1 LFYKNK
7 KEKSNLNFR
16 YNKFKNLINK
26 RIIMQK
32 IEPMTLY
39 GYEKLQSEVKDLKE
53 VKRPQVVKDI
63 EEALEHGDLKE
74 NAEYHAAKEMQKN
87 IDNRLAELSE
97 ILGNS
102 QIVDPSELA
111 HAKISFGSTVV
122 MTDMDTDEE
131 VTYTIVGG
139 CESNPEMGL
148 ISFGSPLA
156 KQLLGK
162 EEGDE
167 VKVILP
173 GGVKEYEIDEV
184 KYQEIVFE
192 C

>member
-1 LFYKNK
+1 
-7 KEKSNLNFR
+7 
-16 YNKFKNLINK
+16 
-26 RIIMQK
+26 MQRV
-32 IEPMTLY
+32 EPMTLF
-39 GYEKLQSEVKDLKE
+39 GYEKLQAEVKDLKQ

-87 IDNRLAELSE
+87 IDNRLADLQE

-102 QIVDPSELA
+102 QIVDPTELE

-122 MTDMDTDEE
+122 MTDMDSDEE

-139 CESNPEMGL
+139 CESNPDMGL

-167 VKVILP
+167 VKVKLP
-173 GGVKEYEIDEV
+173 GGNKEFEIDEV
-184 KYQEIVFE
+184 KYQEIIFE
-192 C
+192 CH

>member
-1 LFYKNK
+1 M
-7 KEKSNLNFR
+7 E
-16 YNKFKNLINK
+16 
-26 RIIMQK
+26 K
-32 IEPMTLY
+32 IEPMTLF
-39 GYEKLQSEVKDLKE
+39 GYEKLQAEVRDLKQ
-53 VKRPQVVKDI
+53 VKRPQIVKDI
-63 EEALEHGDLKE
+63 ESALEHGDLKE
-74 NAEYHAAKEMQKN
+74 NAEYHAAKEGQKN
-87 IDNRLAELSE
+87 IDNRLAELAE

-102 QIVDPSELA
+102 RIVDPSELE

-131 VTYTIVGG
+131 LTYTIVGG

-148 ISFGSPLA
+148 ISFYSPLA

-173 GGVKEYEIDEV
+173 GGEKEYEIDEV

-192 C
+192 CH

>member
-1 LFYKNK
+1 
-7 KEKSNLNFR
+7 
-16 YNKFKNLINK
+16 
-26 RIIMQK
+26 MQK
-32 IEPMTLY
+32 IEPMTMY
-39 GYEKLQSEVKDLKE
+39 GYEKLQVEVKDLKE

-87 IDNRLAELSE
+87 IDNRLAELAE

-111 HAKISFGSTVV
+111 HSKISFGSTVV
-122 MTDMDTDEE
+122 MTDMDSDEE

-139 CESNPEMGL
+139 CESNPDLGL

-167 VKVILP
+167 VKVKLP
-173 GGVKEYEIDEV
+173 NGVKEYEIDEV

-192 C
+192 CN

>member
-1 LFYKNK
+1 
-7 KEKSNLNFR
+7 
-16 YNKFKNLINK
+16 
-26 RIIMQK
+26 MQQ
-32 IEPMTLY
+32 IEPMTLF
-39 GYEKLQSEVKDLKE
+39 GYEKLQAEVKDLKQ
-53 VKRPQVVKDI
+53 VKRPQCVKDI

-87 IDNRLAELSE
+87 IDNRLDELAS
-97 ILGNS
+97 IIAKAK
-102 QIVDPSELA
+102 IVDPTDLE

-122 MTDMDTDEE
+122 MTDMDSDEE

-139 CESNPEMGL
+139 CESNPDMGL

-167 VKVILP
+167 VKVRLP
-173 GGVKEYEIDEV
+173 GGEKEFEIDEV

-192 C
+192 TH